1 MPMLTYLNMHRAE
14 LKLTSWQVYV
24 LCIAVVIAIALGF
37 IAIVVAIDRK
47 VRKWK
52 DDV

>member
-14 LKLTSWQVYV
+14 LTSWQVYV

-47 VRKWK
+47 IRRGK